1 MSLDM
6 RRGGPRTWEAVI
18 ATMPR
23 AAVGTLTTVLAGAT
37 PRPRE
42 RARLR
47 AVGPW
52 LCGSIVPTYIRPR
65 MVRDRSPGR
74 LGADGEVTEMNFL
87 SERKWVGKGLNR
99 NWEDLLVV
107 WSLGVIYHQ

>member
-1 MSLDM
+1 M

-52 LCGSIVPTYIRPR
+52 LWGSIVPIHTRPR

-74 LGADGEVTEMNFL
+74 LGADGEVTEILIISKMI
-87 SERKWVGKGLNR
+87 RGGKGLKKGGLL
-99 NWEDLLVV
+99 DL
-107 WSLGVIYHQ
+107 

>member
-52 LCGSIVPTYIRPR
+52 LCGSIVPIHTRPR

-74 LGADGEVTEMNFL
+74 LGADGEVTEPL
-87 SERKWVGKGLNR
+87 P
-99 NWEDLLVV
+99 LL
-107 WSLGVIYHQ
+107 GTGRGG

>member
-1 MSLDM
+1 MGSGH
-6 RRGGPRTWEAVI
+6 RYHAPRCCRDVNE
-18 ATMPR
+18 
-23 AAVGTLTTVLAGAT
+23 VLAGAT

-52 LCGSIVPTYIRPR
+52 LCGSIVPIHTRPR

-74 LGADGEVTEMNFL
+74 LGADGEVTEKF
-87 SERKWVGKGLNR
+87 
-99 NWEDLLVV
+99 VV
-107 WSLGVIYHQ
+107 SDTTWAG

>member
-52 LCGSIVPTYIRPR
+52 LWGSIVPIHTRPR

-74 LGADGEVTEMNFL
+74 LGADGEVTEIRVTL
-87 SERKWVGKGLNR
+87 KVTWAGKGLTVH
-99 NWEDLLVV
+99 LML
-107 WSLGVIYHQ
+107 

>member
-52 LCGSIVPTYIRPR
+52 LWGSIVPIHTRPR

-74 LGADGEVTEMNFL
+74 LGADGEVTEIL
-87 SERKWVGKGLNR
+87 LPSRVVG
-99 NWEDLLVV
+99 
-107 WSLGVIYHQ
+107 GVRG

>member
-1 MSLDM
+1 MGSGH
-6 RRGGPRTWEAVI
+6 RYHAPRCCRDVNE
-18 ATMPR
+18 
-23 AAVGTLTTVLAGAT
+23 VLAGAT

-52 LCGSIVPTYIRPR
+52 LWGSIVPIHTRPR

-74 LGADGEVTEMNFL
+74 LGADGEVTVPNPL
-87 SERKWVGKGLNR
+87 LGTGWKG
-99 NWEDLLVV
+99 
-107 WSLGVIYHQ
+107 